1 VGNCMGAGLLQRA
14 CASCSEEE
22 EEEEPVQNGHSH
34 GQIAVRL
41 RQQSDSLSGLGVSS
55 RKVS

>member
-1 VGNCMGAGLLQRA
+1 MGAGLLQRA